1 MAMIA
6 NSSFDSEK
14 KAWNV
19 KLKGEVDIYTSNEFK
34 ENLQQ
39 ISSEGEIY
47 DIHMD
52 FSELDYI
59 DSTGLG
65 ILIGVL
71 KRLKQN
77 DKDVYIINPKNNIK
91 KLFSITGL
99 DKIFKMEGS
108 I

>member
-1 MAMIA
+1 MAMITES
-6 NSSFDSEK
+6 NFDSEK
-14 KAWNV
+14 NV
-19 KLKGEVDIYTSNEFK
+19 WKIKLKGEVDIYTSNEFK
-34 ENLQQ
+34 ESLQQ
-39 ISSEGEIY
+39 ISSEG
-47 DIHMD
+47 DIHDIYMD

-77 DKDVYIINPKNNIK
+77 EKDVYIINPKNNIK